1 MKEKQIQRCFLTID
15 NGLGAYVHNSGS
27 VWKQKNVFSFTS
39 NNDPSTFFSY
49 SVIFA
54 SKFRY
59 IKKLLQ

>member
-39 NNDPSTFFSY
+39 NNDPSTLFSY
-49 SVIFA
+49 SVIFG
-54 SKFRY
+54 
-59 IKKLLQ
+59 I